1 MTLWGNKKPDEE
13 DERLPT
19 NGGSSIEHDER
30 EDPTERT
37 RLLQERPPP
46 VRNDGYLDPDD
57 PAVSAEGLCEMA
69 LELMILC
76 YRYHLTTYGRFDS
89 CDI

>member
-1 MTLWGNKKPDEE
+1 MTLWGNKNPGEE
-13 DERLPT
+13 DERPAT
-19 NGGSSIEHDER
+19 NGGSGHEHAER

-57 PAVSAEGLCEMA
+57 PAVSGHELRFMA
-69 LELMILC
+69 MELMWLC
-76 YRYHLTTYGRFDS
+76 YRCLRTIYGRFDS
-89 CDI
+89 